1 MSLFRPFFNTTHASN
16 QNDLFSLLNLLEEPV
31 NRPQSL
37 RRRLAETQQTLTFA
51 PKFDIKE
58 TKTGYELHGEL
69 PGIEQKNVEIEWS
82 EGNVLSIH
90 GRTEYN
96 RSESSPEPAPE
107 KVQEEGW
114 ETTEAQGQESE
125 NGSESHYH
133 KATVED
139 ATDPAESSTAPA
151 TESEKTEVAKTP
163 AAGEVAAEKPKP
175 KPTSRYWITE
185 RSVGEFHRS
194 FSFPTLVDQDN
205 VKASLKNGV
214 LSVIIPKK
222 AKQEVR
228 RIRVE

>member
-1 MSLFRPFFNTTHASN
+1 MSLFRPFFNTTTPAH
-16 QNDLFSLLNLLEEPV
+16 QNDLFSLLNLLDEPV

-37 RRRLAETQQTLTFA
+37 RRRLAETQSLTFA

-69 PGIEQKNVEIEWS
+69 PGIEQKDVEIEWS
-82 EGNVLSIH
+82 EDNVLSIH

-96 RSESSPEPAPE
+96 RSEGDVPGEA
-107 KVQEEGW
+107 
-114 ETTEAQGQESE
+114 TEAQEHESE
-125 NGSESHYH
+125 KGSDKHFH
-133 KATVED
+133 KASVED
-139 ATDPAESSTAPA
+139 AADPAESSTAPA
-151 TESEKTEVAKTP
+151 TESEKTEVAKTSAP
-163 AAGEVAAEKPKP
+163 GEVAAEKPA
-175 KPTSRYWITE
+175 SRYWITE

-194 FSFPTLVDQDN
+194 FSFPTLVDQEN

-228 RIRVE
+228 RIQVE

>member
-1 MSLFRPFFNTTHASN
+1 MSLFRPFFNTTHSSN

-96 RSESSPEPAPE
+96 RTEGDAPE

-114 ETTEAQGQESE
+114 ETTEAQG
-125 NGSESHYH
+125 H
-133 KATVED
+133 D
-139 ATDPAESSTAPA
+139 TAPA
-151 TESEKTEVAKTP
+151 TGSEKTEVAKTP

-194 FSFPTLVDQDN
+194 FSFPTLVDQEN

-228 RIRVE
+228 RIQVE